1 MSEGVLSRLFEP
13 FFTTK
18 GPGRGTG
25 LGLSIIY
32 GIVQQ
37 GGGFVHVES
46 DVGHGS
52 TFGIYLP
59 AVQETPVAPLAYVE
73 PDLPKGSETI
83 LLVEDEVLV
92 RSLVSKFLHGQGYRV
107 LSAARGSDAL
117 QLATEHGPRIDLL
130 LSDVVLPNMNGRQIY
145 ERLTLTLPKLRV
157 LFMSGYTENIILPHG
172 MLEGGFYFLQK
183 PFSLKELASKVREAL
198 GDR

>member
-46 DVGHGS
+46 DVDRGS
-52 TFGIYLP
+52 TFRIYLP
-59 AVQETPVAPLAYVE
+59 AVLETPVAPVAVVE

-92 RSLVSKFLHGQGYRV
+92 RSLVSKFLHSQGYRV

-117 QLATEHGPRIDLL
+117 QLATEHGSRIDLL
-130 LSDVVLPNMNGRQIY
+130 LSDVVLPHMNGRQIY
-145 ERLTLTLPKLRV
+145 ERLALSMPTLRV
-157 LFMSGYTENIILPHG
+157 LFMSGYTESIIAPHG
-172 MLEGGFYFLQK
+172 TLERGCYFVQK
-183 PFSLKELASKVREAL
+183 PFSLKELARKVREAL
-198 GDR
+198 DER